1 MINVGDLI
9 MIKENRKFPIAMRR
23 GPGYMFNIVEQLK
36 PGWIGIIIAV
46 SATHQPTRNN
56 QPKWFSLLTPRGN
69 TGWIPEAAM
78 SHLRRE

>member
-9 MIKENRKFPIAMRR
+9 TIKENRKFPIAMRH
-23 GPGYMFNIVEQLK
+23 GPGYMFNIVEPFE
-36 PGWIGIIIAV
+36 PGWIGIII
-46 SATHQPTRNN
+46 ATHQPTRNN

-69 TGWIPEAAM
+69 TGWIPETAM